1 MDTTFAS
8 VDEFSLQID
17 TWTRNVVPLYMRT
30 RSVVYDDHVVKI
42 DPMGLQ
48 WLSLDENVD
57 VGQGR
62 EKHYAQLTVLEL

>member
-1 MDTTFAS
+1 M
-8 VDEFSLQID
+8 
-17 TWTRNVVPLYMRT
+17 PLYMRM

-62 EKHYAQLTVLEL
+62 EKHYASITVLEL